1 MVPLVLLELGSYQR
15 ILVLLS
21 IKVVSDFQLLQ
32 AKLPQT
38 FSRVSMGDKSE
49 SFSSS
54 LVAQQVKDPALS
66 LPRLFVAAV
75 ARVLSLAQELP
86 HPSGTTKT
94 KKQAFFWIL
103 DLALL
108 IQHSSRELS
117 PGTLRYPLYVLKYLQ
132 CSKSR
137 MVQVLG

>member
-66 LPRLFVAAV
+66 LPWLEFDSWPGNFCMPCHGHASPTPPAPKKAHVRCEQFHPTDVRLN
-75 ARVLSLAQELP
+75 RGVLLCAQMLC
-86 HPSGTTKT
+86 
-94 KKQAFFWIL
+94 L
-103 DLALL
+103 
-108 IQHSSRELS
+108 SRS
-117 PGTLRYPLYVLKYLQ
+117 
-132 CSKSR
+132 
-137 MVQVLG
+137 

>member
-54 LVAQQVKDPALS
+54 LVAQQVKDP
-66 LPRLFVAAV
+66 
-75 ARVLSLAQELP
+75 VLSLLWLRFDPLP
-86 HPSGTTKT
+86 GN
-94 KKQAFFWIL
+94 FL
-103 DLALL
+103 
-108 IQHSSRELS
+108 
-117 PGTLRYPLYVLKYLQ
+117 VLWVWPK
-132 CSKSR
+132 
-137 MVQVLG
+137 